1 MWTAPPDGN
10 WGKVCD
16 NVQGGCI
23 WLCWK
28 NPILRC
34 KKKRVHEGTQGKC
47 TDKLGH
53 VQMAHAHPHSS
64 PKGISMT
71 MRGAHATMR
80 EGNTAGHVWPQE
92 VWKEHMWFHM
102 CKQEVRTAR
111 IDVCWEEG
119 RSM

>member
-1 MWTAPPDGN
+1 MRN
-10 WGKVCD
+10 

-28 NPILRC
+28 DTMILRC

-47 TDKLGH
+47 TGKLRR

-64 PKGISMT
+64 PKGISTT
-71 MRGAHATMR
+71 MRGHTQPRGEAIQQ
-80 EGNTAGHVWPQE
+80 GPCGHRKNGE
-92 VWKEHMWFHM
+92 STCETRANRK
-102 CKQEVRTAR
+102 VRTGR
-111 IDVCWEEG
+111 IDVSWEEG